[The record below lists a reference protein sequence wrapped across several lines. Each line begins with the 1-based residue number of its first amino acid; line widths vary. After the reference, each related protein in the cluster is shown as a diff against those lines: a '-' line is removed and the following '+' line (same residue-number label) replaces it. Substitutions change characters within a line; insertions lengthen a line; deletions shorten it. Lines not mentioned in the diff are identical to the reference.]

1 MKKSHVPVRQ
11 CIACRKRRPKEKLI
25 RLQACGD
32 TVVLSEPGEAGRG
45 RGCYLCPTER
55 CVEMGLKK
63 GRVARALRG
72 NFKVLP
78 SKAELMRRLEIKGL
92 LNDAVDR

>member
-1 MKKSHVPVRQ
+1 M
-11 CIACRKRRPKEKLI
+11 A
-25 RLQACGD
+25 
-32 TVVLSEPGEAGRG
+32 
-45 RGCYLCPTER
+45 
-55 CVEMGLKK
+55 LKK

-72 NFKVLP
+72 DFKVLP